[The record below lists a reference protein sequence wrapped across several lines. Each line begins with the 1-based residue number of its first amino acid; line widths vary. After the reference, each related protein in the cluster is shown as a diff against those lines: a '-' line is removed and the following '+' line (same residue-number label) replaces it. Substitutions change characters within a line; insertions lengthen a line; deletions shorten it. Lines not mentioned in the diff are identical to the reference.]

1 MHNLIEQL
9 LASEGMTRKTST
21 DLALYEYSTSE
32 KKNYWLVI
40 HGEPII
46 TPEIQAGWLNKCK
59 NATADPALEKNIN
72 LLIVW
77 NTDSSNV
84 LASKRVHHIEEDSY
98 FFKKHVLPYT
108 TEELESLRQQIAIQG
123 FTTVFRESITTPS
136 IFTEYKSH
144 YQEGGW
150 QSLLYRLVIKLPFI
164 AVNSSGNSDL
174 TSLERNILEK
184 IQRTA
189 HPGLLVATDSAID
202 SLVNQITSPDV
213 MPEDLLTFMDKKL
226 SEAGYETDR

>member
-9 LASEGMTRKTST
+9 LASEGMTRKIDT
-21 DLALYEYSTSE
+21 DLALYEYSTPG

-46 TPEIQAGWLNKCK
+46 TPEIQAGWLSKCK
-59 NATADPALEKNIN
+59 NTTADPALEKNIN

-77 NTDSSNV
+77 NTDSSRV
-84 LASKRVHHIEEDSY
+84 LASKRVNHIEEDSY

-108 TEELESLRQQIAIQG
+108 TEEFEALRQQIDTQG
-123 FTTVFRESITTPS
+123 FATVFRESITAPS
-136 IFTEYKSH
+136 TFTEYKSH
-144 YQEGGW
+144 YLQGGW

-174 TSLERNILEK
+174 ASLERNIREK

-189 HPGLLVATDSAID
+189 NPSVLVATDLAID
-202 SLVNQITSPDV
+202 SLANQIASPDV
-213 MPEDLLTFMDKKL
+213 LPESLLTFMDEKL
-226 SEAGYETDR
+226 SEAGYESDH